1 MKKIYFVLFA
11 ILCTIIF
18 ACTDNLT
25 STELDSNQNSST
37 GELKVFV
44 KQSRLFSPVISEI
57 SWTVE
62 LVDEENNAYSSK
74 ETNGYFLFSNL
85 KLGTYTVN
93 ASGKDS
99 LGVERFWGSIT
110 INFDSAKPLE
120 VFVPVSASKNPNSD
134 ITSTGFTTITMDMS
148 DELLDILYSMGEG
161 VFLEARLFG
170 IDDTNT
176 DLDVSTNFADVT
188 YNDNLEIESI
198 DIFDNQTV
206 NFVNFLQET
215 KTETKDIPTGY
226 YNLSFVGLEDY
237 GYSIKLKDNLVE
249 IGDGLTTNIVLTQ
262 NDYHLVK
269 NYETYL
275 FVDNSENANDENSDE
290 MVFGKTLSNPI
301 GFSKL
306 TVEDFIDNELIY
318 LLSDVDF
325 VYDTET
331 KNLYP
336 NLRRFSGTISSFG
349 STVRTICA
357 DIEDYDL
364 ISLCDGTTL
373 RNVKLSG
380 PNGFYVNNLIVDETV
395 IFDCEMGAD
404 SPCVQLSKTSNLQI
418 GENFS
423 GNLCLSLSGEWKL
436 GDAVIQ
442 FENGKPENSNFYI
455 DSECG
460 NSSGQKYSAMF
471 YIDDSGKLAEYTDD
485 FTSFAWFDTMPCL
498 VTKTQAKNN
507 TYTSIYENQ
516 VSDDT
521 VLYGYTGIST
531 YDENGTWYFI
541 ANGSDAS
548 VNTVSSL
555 YKVSAST
562 EYTDSVTAKR
572 IEVSI
577 PDLTYE
583 VNLSYVTA
591 MDYDNGKLY
600 MGFYDAD
607 CLNLCVIETSNGI
620 GYLTSAEFKQVSNL
634 TALLV
639 HGDNVYMATKNPTAD
654 NSGITHSAIWQLTLE
669 LTENGYILSPAQT
682 YTDDSGADCPVPY
695 YLTQNDEFLTITDD
709 LSGYSNLP
717 APTFRI
723 TDLYSDGISVYG
735 LLANYIETYEIN
747 ANGNVY
753 MRGSVF
759 KLQENTTTVNAFHY
773 GLRNSFAIEDIPVA
787 KQYFILPR
795 KIVGIMNK
803 KLIIADDGMIPDR
816 TDCNLDRFILFDLD
830 GTLSEKI
837 DVNIDFKTSGTSSVF
852 ATDSLF

>member
-1 MKKIYFVLFA
+1 MKKIYFVLFV

-44 KQSRLFSPVISEI
+44 KQSRLYSPVISEI
-57 SWTVE
+57 SWTVN
-62 LVDEENNAYSSK
+62 LVDEENNTYSSK
-74 ETNGYFLFSNL
+74 ETEDYFLFSNL

-99 LGVERFWGSIT
+99 LGVERFFGSIT
-110 INFDSAKPLE
+110 INFDSTEPHE
-120 VFVPVSASKNPNSD
+120 VFVPVSASKNSD
-134 ITSTGFTTITMDMS
+134 VSPYGNAKIKFVMS
-148 DELLDILYSMGEG
+148 DLLKSIIFNSHAQFSAVLTSVANADDIYTASI
-161 VFLEARLFG
+161 FD
-170 IDDTNT
+170 INSNT
-176 DLDVSTNFADVT
+176 L
-188 YNDNLEIESI
+188 
-198 DIFDNQTV
+198 FDNQDV
-206 NFVNFLQET
+206 LFVLADPTQGT
-215 KTETKDIPTGY
+215 QTSDIPVGY
-226 YNLSFVGLEDY
+226 YNLSFEGLE
-237 GYSIKLKDNLVE
+237 KDNYSLKLIDYLVE
-249 IGDGLTTNIVLTQ
+249 IGAGLTTNIVLTE

-269 NYETYL
+269 NYGPYL

-290 MVFGKTLSNPI
+290 MIFGKTLSNPI

-306 TVEDFIDNELIY
+306 TGYELYVTDLIY
-318 LLSDVDF
+318 LLSDVEFSNGVETRISPMFDDF
-325 VYDTET
+325 
-331 KNLYP
+331 
-336 NLRRFSGTISSFG
+336 SATISSFG
-349 STVRTICA
+349 STVRTISA
-357 DIEDYDL
+357 NISDYGSITL
-364 ISLCDGTTL
+364 GDGTTL
-373 RNVKLSG
+373 KNIKLSG
-380 PNGFYVNNLIVDETV
+380 TNGFYFTNLNLEETV
-395 IFDCEMGAD
+395 IFDCGMGAD

-423 GNLCLSLSGEWKL
+423 GDLYLSLSQENWKE
-436 GDAVIQ
+436 GDTVIY
-442 FENGKPENSNFYI
+442 FENGKPENCNFYI
-455 DSECG
+455 EENCCNSEFQ
-460 NSSGQKYSAMF
+460 NYSSMF
-471 YIDDSGKLAEYTDD
+471 YIDDSGKLAKCTDD

-591 MDYDNGKLY
+591 MAYDNGKLY

-695 YLTQNDEFLTITDD
+695 YLSQNDEFLTITDD

-723 TDLYSDGISVYG
+723 TDLYSDGNSVYG
-735 LLANYIETYEIN
+735 LLANYIETDDNN
-747 ANGNVY
+747 ANSNVY

-759 KLQENTTTVNAFHY
+759 KLVENTTTVNAIHY
-773 GLRNSFAIEDIPVA
+773 GLRNSLSISDIPVA

>member
-18 ACTDNLT
+18 SCTDNLI
-25 STELDSNQNSST
+25 STDLDSHKNSST

-99 LGVERFWGSIT
+99 LGAERFCGTIT

-134 ITSTGFTTITMDMS
+134 ITSTGFATITMDMS
-148 DELLDILYSMGEG
+148 DELLDILYSMGED
-161 VFLEARLFG
+161 VILEARLFG

-176 DLDVSTNFADVT
+176 DFDVSTNFADVT

-198 DIFDNQTV
+198 DIFDNQQI
-206 NFVNFLQET
+206 NFAYTDYSQPSQIQT
-215 KTETKDIPTGY
+215 TDIPVGY

-262 NDYHLVK
+262 NDYEIVE
-269 NYETYL
+269 NYSSSLYVNNEGGETA
-275 FVDNSENANDENSDE
+275 D
-290 MVFGKTLSNPI
+290 GKTLSNPI

-336 NLRRFSGTISSFG
+336 DLGRFSGTITSFVSS
-349 STVRTICA
+349 VRTICA

-395 IFDCEMGAD
+395 ILDCEMGAD
-404 SPCVQLSKTSNLQI
+404 YPCVLLSKTSNLQI
-418 GENFS
+418 GNNFS
-423 GNLCLSLSGEWKL
+423 GDLYLLLNGDWKL
-436 GDAVIQ
+436 GDTVIN

-455 DSECG
+455 DSECE
-460 NSSGQKYSAMF
+460 NFSGQKYSAMF
-471 YIDDSGKLAEYTDD
+471 YIDDSGKLAKCTDD
-485 FTSFAWFDTMPCL
+485 FTSFAWTGNIPHL

-507 TYTSIYENQ
+507 TYTSIYTDFE
-516 VSDDT
+516 SYSL
-521 VLYGYTGIST
+521 LYGYNGVST
-531 YDENGTWYFI
+531 YDGDKTWYFI
-541 ANGSDAS
+541 CENDQSY
-548 VNTVSSL
+548 SL
-555 YKVSAST
+555 YKVSPSQNYENSVYADVIELPVSDT
-562 EYTDSVTAKR
+562 NGGISLDSV
-572 IEVSI
+572 
-577 PDLTYE
+577 LYM
-583 VNLSYVTA
+583 SYDA
-591 MDYDNGKLY
+591 GKLY
-600 MGFYDAD
+600 FLSQVDYYQIDSYD
-607 CLNLCVIETSNGI
+607 
-620 GYLTSAEFKQVSNL
+620 LTSDELGVY
-634 TALLV
+634 
-639 HGDNVYMATKNPTAD
+639 NVEIKLSDDTYPSPTAFYVKGNDFYFATDFIDYNQPD
-654 NSGITHSAIWQLTLE
+654 NSITHSAIWKCE
-669 LTENGYILSPAQT
+669 LTMEETDNGTFYNLIPVQT
-682 YTDDSGADCPVPY
+682 YQTEDGMEYPVPY
-695 YLTQNDEFLTITDD
+695 YLTQNDNSLTIDNSFPED
-709 LSGYSNLP
+709 S
-717 APTFRI
+717 TFRI
-723 TDLYSDGISVYG
+723 TDLYSDGSSVYG
-735 LLANYIETYEIN
+735 VLANYIQKAY
-747 ANGNVY
+747 ADNVY

-759 KLQENTTTVNAFHY
+759 ILEENVSREDGTSYPLMNAIQY
-773 GLRNSFAIEDIPVA
+773 GLRDSLPMSDISTA

-795 KIVGIMNK
+795 KIVGIINK
-803 KLIIADDGMIPDR
+803 KLIIADDGMIPDEN
-816 TDCNLDRFILFDLD
+816 DCNLDRFILFDLD
-830 GTLSEKI
+830 GTISEKI
-837 DVNIDFKTSGTSSVF
+837 DVNIDFTTNGNTSDFCTGT
-852 ATDSLF
+852 LF

>member
-44 KQSRLFSPVISEI
+44 KQSRLYSPVISEI
-57 SWTVE
+57 SWTVN
-62 LVDEENNAYSSK
+62 LVDEENNTYSSK
-74 ETNGYFLFSNL
+74 ETEDYFLFSNL

-99 LGVERFWGSIT
+99 LGVERFWGTIT

-226 YNLSFVGLEDY
+226 YNLSFEGLKEF

-262 NDYHLVK
+262 NDYEIVENFSSILYV
-269 NYETYL
+269 NNEGGETA
-275 FVDNSENANDENSDE
+275 D
-290 MVFGKTLSNPI
+290 GKTLSNPI
-301 GFSKL
+301 AFSTITEKNYA
-306 TVEDFIDNELIY
+306 DLIY
-318 LLSDVDF
+318 LLSDVEF
-325 VYDTET
+325 IYDENS
-331 KNLYP
+331 NLSPSLDSIYV
-336 NLRRFSGTISSFG
+336 TISSFG
-349 STVRTICA
+349 SSLYTIKA
-357 DIEDYDL
+357 DIYSYTSTINLGVDFP
-364 ISLCDGTTL
+364 ITL
-373 RNVKLSG
+373 KNVKLSG
-380 PNGFYVNNLIVDETV
+380 SNKFSFSNLFVDETV
-395 IFDCEMGAD
+395 ILDCEMD
-404 SPCVQLSKTSNLQI
+404 NNSTVLLSKTSNLVV
-418 GENFS
+418 GKNFS
-423 GNLCLSLSGEWKL
+423 GDLYLLLNGDWKL
-436 GDAVIQ
+436 GDTVIN

-773 GLRNSFAIEDIPVA
+773 GLRNSFAIEDIPTA

-803 KLIIADDGMIPDR
+803 KLIIADDGMIPDK

-837 DVNIDFKTSGTSSVF
+837 DVNVSFTTSGTSSVF
-852 ATDSLF
+852 ATGPLF